1 MNSTARILLAG
12 VLIGVAVGAVFG
24 WASSP
29 AAPEIADRMWLAN
42 IGEDSPFQRLIA
54 QYRDTLWQ
62 LILRG
67 ALVGAVGGAAVAGG
81 VLLLVQI
88 PRGDA

>member
-1 MNSTARILLAG
+1 
-12 VLIGVAVGAVFG
+12 
-24 WASSP
+24 
-29 AAPEIADRMWLAN
+29 MWLAN